1 MSSSAWWRD
10 AAIYQ
15 VYPRSFR
22 DTNGDGE
29 GDLQGVIAGLP
40 YLADLGVDA
49 IWLSPFY
56 KSPNKDGGYDV
67 SDPRDVDPRFGTLA
81 DAKEL
86 IGAAHSHGIK
96 FIADIVP
103 NHFSSEHPWFQE
115 ALSAGK
121 GSTARSRFHFYDGRG
136 QDGETPPNNW
146 ISIFRGSAWTRTA
159 DGQWYLHLFDSSQPD
174 LNWENPDVAADFEKT
189 LRFWLDQ
196 GVDGFRI
203 DVAHGGVKENLLED
217 HRDPERLID
226 ALRLDFLGIS
236 EKERAGLLADVPFF
250 DREGVHDIYRKWRKI
265 LDEYSGDRMTVA
277 EAFVYPSSRAARYVR
292 EGELHQVFNFNF
304 MMLGWDAAA
313 MKASIERTLAELAEV
328 KAPATWV
335 LGNHDT
341 SRVVTRIGGARKAR
355 ALAMLIHALPGGV
368 YIYQGEELG
377 LPSADLPD
385 SARQDPAFIRSGGS
399 DKGRDECRVPIPW
412 DSTLPNYGYGTGTP
426 WLPQPMD
433 WAQYAMDTEAKDPG
447 SSWALYKKSLSLR
460 HSHPALGGEG
470 VPIWIDAPVGVMH
483 FTREP
488 GLEVVVNTTDVD
500 QSVSVA
506 GNSILLES
514 VIGSSLTDGRLTI
527 VANTTIWLQ
536 RELIT

>member
-1 MSSSAWWRD
+1 MNLNAWWRD

-22 DTNGDGE
+22 DSNGDGE

-40 YLADLGVDA
+40 YLADLGIDA

-67 SDPRDVDPRFGTLA
+67 SDPREVDPRFGTLA

-86 IGAAHSHGIK
+86 IEAAHSHGIK

-103 NHFSSEHPWFQE
+103 NHFSSEHIWFKE
-115 ALSAGK
+115 ALASPR
-121 GSTARSRFHFYDGRG
+121 GSIARSRFHFYDGRG
-136 QDGETPPNNW
+136 KDGELPPNNW
-146 ISIFRGSAWTRTA
+146 ISIFRGSAWTRTP

-174 LNWENPDVAADFEKT
+174 LNWSNSDVAADFERT
-189 LRFWLDQ
+189 LRFWLDL

-203 DVAHGGVKENLLED
+203 DVAHGAVKENILID
-217 HRDPERLID
+217 HRSPERLID
-226 ALRLDFLGIS
+226 ALRLDFQGIS
-236 EKERAGLLADVPFF
+236 ESERAGLLFDVPFF
-250 DREGVHDIYRKWRKI
+250 DREGVHDIYRQWRKV
-265 LDEYSGDRMTVA
+265 LNEYPGDRMTVA

-292 EGELHQVFNFNF
+292 EDELHQVFNFNF
-304 MMLGWDAAA
+304 MMIGWDAPA
-313 MKASIERTLAELAEV
+313 MKASIEQTLSELVDV

-335 LGNHDT
+335 LNNHDT
-341 SRVVTRIGGARKAR
+341 PRVVTRIGSPVVAR
-355 ALAMLIHALPGGV
+355 ALAMLTHSLPGGI

-385 SARQDPAFIRSGGS
+385 EARQDPAFIRSGGT

-412 DSTLPNYGYGTGTP
+412 SSTLPNYGYGTGIP
-426 WLPQPMD
+426 WLPQPKD
-433 WAQYAMDTEAKDPG
+433 WAQYAMDIEFKDPM
-447 SSWALYKKSLSLR
+447 SSWTLYKKSLALR

-470 VPIWIDAPVGVMH
+470 VITWLDAPSGLLH

-488 GLEVVVNTTDVD
+488 GLEVVVNTNQCTTRLPVKGT
-500 QSVSVA
+500 SV
-506 GNSILLES
+506 LLES
-514 VIGSSLTDGRLTI
+514 MNGNFLQDGQLTI
-527 VANTTIWLQ
+527 AANTTVWLQ
-536 RELIT
+536 R